1 MSMGEKTLYEKSIN
15 ELFQRGTVYDRIKA
29 INHLINSLEADH
41 ISIVDGENKD
51 CALSQ
56 IVLDRMRDD
65 VAYTEYRNIP
75 ETLEDELKRF
85 FGVA

>member
-1 MSMGEKTLYEKSIN
+1 MEKTLYEKSIN

-56 IVLDRMRDD
+56 IVMDRMRDD
-65 VAYTEYRNIP
+65 VAYTEYHNIP
-75 ETLEDELKRF
+75 GTLEEELKRF